1 MLYHLAD
8 ILGINSV
15 EDCEKILAVRE
26 PVLRIFILEELI
38 DLRIVFEPGI
48 KDLDRELIVLWHV
61 DLLGF

>member
-8 ILGINSV
+8 IVGIHSV
-15 EDCEKILAVRE
+15 EDCEEVLAVRK
-26 PVLRIFILEELI
+26 PILRILILKKLI
-38 DLRIVFEPGI
+38 DLRIIFESGI